1 MSNNEELSQ
10 RNDLSEI
17 DILLQRGRP
26 IIEKGTV
33 HKNPDGSIAF
43 ITVPARHRPIPI
55 GEGKNLK
62 AMAEKLSP
70 LFDSM
75 LDEID

>member
-1 MSNNEELSQ
+1 MSNNEELSP
-10 RNDLSEI
+10 RNDVSEI

-26 IIEKGTV
+26 VIEKGIV
-33 HKNPDGSIAF
+33 YKNPDGSIAF
-43 ITVPARHRPIPI
+43 ITVPTRHRPIPI

-62 AMAEKLSP
+62 AMAKKLNP